1 MLGNYLTSSTGVTVV
16 FESAIVPK
24 WGFAGGGSKILFKNV
39 YISRGGNGEADSLV
53 ILPPVKAEDEGKE
66 WIATEISKWTH
77 FHLSIDTVEVS
88 LDMSRWLDGKG
99 LVKDASVTGV
109 RGVVG
114 ESRTDE
120 CTASVIPDP
129 LCLVQIAPTCIMIL
143 MRSSIEW
150 RIVMYLD
157 QEISG

>member
-1 MLGNYLTSSTGVTVV
+1 VTSFVAVGFAIINSLSLQEKMARMLGNYLTSSTGVTVV

-24 WGFAGGGSKILFKNV
+24 WGFAGGGSSIVFKNV

-53 ILPPVKAEDEGKE
+53 LLPPVKDEDLEE
-66 WIATEISKWTH
+66 DAIVSEISKWTH

-99 LVKDASVTGV
+99 LVKDANVTGV

-114 ESRTDE
+114 KLPYSFSR
-120 CTASVIPDP
+120 
-129 LCLVQIAPTCIMIL
+129 
-143 MRSSIEW
+143 
-150 RIVMYLD
+150 
-157 QEISG
+157 QERF